1 MRALAQRSYL
11 SRDMHA
17 SCCLFPPPSLPSA
30 VQKKLFAFI
39 HSHAGDQAYFVK
51 QLGASSFDLADHDT
65 AGQVT
70 SAPEPLA
77 RGGAHSKGGDMK
89 DWPAALLVREDP
101 QIGPPEVDQ
110 AVTDPVTDPVRVKRW
125 LALRIALRIRH
136 GSVTD
141 RVTDPLR
148 IRHGS
153 VTDSDTDQRP
163 NSAAGAELGDCHYP
177 CRDP

>member
-1 MRALAQRSYL
+1 MSALAQRSYL
-11 SRDMHA
+11 SRNRNA
-17 SCCLFPPPSLPSA
+17 SCRLFPPPSLPSA
-30 VQKKLFAFI
+30 LQKKLFAFI

-125 LALRIALRIRH
+125 LALRIALRIRY
-136 GSVTD
+136 GSRYGSCYGYDTD
-141 RVTDPLR
+141 TTR
-148 IRHGS
+148 IRHGY

-163 NSAAGAELGDCHYP
+163 NSAAGAELGDCY
-177 CRDP
+177 